1 MRESKR
7 LDQARRGR
15 VNALRDHAQQ
25 RRVRDN
31 LERRLAKNL
40 KTLFRKFMN
49 SMPTINFSIK
59 E

>member
-40 KTLFRKFMN
+40 KTLFKK
-49 SMPTINFSIK
+49 IY
-59 E
+59 